1 MENTTLGYPRHLA
14 ATLLSRS
21 QQYPVVTVTGP
32 RQAGKTT
39 LCRDT
44 FPHLPYANLERPD
57 TREFAR
63 SDPQGFLAQFKNG
76 AVLDEIQRVP
86 EILSWVQV
94 AVDEQARPSGR
105 QPASATAARG
115 PLILTGSHN
124 FELLRTVTQSLAG
137 RTALLQLLPLSI
149 NELRD
154 ADVRPSI
161 DRLIHAGGYP
171 RIHADGLDPSVAL
184 ADYVATYVERDLRE
198 LIELRQLDTFRRFL
212 RLAAGRVGQVLN
224 MQGLAV
230 DAGVSGA
237 TVKAWI
243 SLLEASFIVRLL
255 PPWFANI
262 GKRLIK
268 SPKLYF
274 CDTGLAAWLMGIN
287 EESQIAQHPLRGH
300 LFENLVVMEFVKH
313 ALHHGQVPA
322 LHYYRDSAGIEVD
335 LVVEQGLAPGALGL
349 VEIKAGQTFHP
360 EFLRPMRQVA
370 AWLGPKVQRRMVV
383 YGGRESYVREGIE
396 VAGVQT

>member
-1 MENTTLGYPRHLA
+1 MGFSRHLT
-14 ATLLSRS
+14 ATLLARAA
-21 QQYPVVTVTGP
+21 QYPVVTVTGP

-39 LCRDT
+39 LCRDA
-44 FPHLPYANLERPD
+44 FPGLPYANLERPD
-57 TREFAR
+57 LREFAR
-63 SDPQGFLAQFKNG
+63 NDPQGFLAQFARG

-86 EILSWVQV
+86 ELLSWVQV
-94 AVDEQARPSGR
+94 AVDEQARPGQAKR
-105 QPASATAARG
+105 LG

-124 FELLRTVTQSLAG
+124 FELLKSITQSLAG

-154 ADVRPSI
+154 AGLRPSTN
-161 DRLIHAGGYP
+161 RLIHAGGYP
-171 RIHADGLDPSVAL
+171 RIYADGLNPTVAL

-237 TVKAWI
+237 TVRAWI
-243 SLLEASFIVRLL
+243 SVLEASYIVRLL
-255 PPWFANI
+255 PPWFVNI
-262 GKRLIK
+262 GKRLVK

-287 EESQIAQHPLRGH
+287 DETQVATHPLRGA
-300 LFENLVVMEFVKH
+300 LFENLVMMEFVKH

-322 LHYYRDSAGIEVD
+322 LHYYRDSAGVEVD
-335 LVVEQGLAPGALGL
+335 LVVEHGMPPGKLGL
-349 VEIKAGQTFHP
+349 VEIKSGQTFHS
-360 EFLRPMRQVA
+360 EFLQPMRKLDS
-370 AWLGPKVQRRMVV
+370 WLDGRVQRRMLV
-383 YGGRESYVREGIE
+383 YGGNDSYVREGIE
-396 VAGVQT
+396 VAGIQA

>member
-1 MENTTLGYPRHLA
+1 MENTSLGYSRHLT
-14 ATLLSRS
+14 ATLLARAR
-21 QQYPVVTVTGP
+21 QYPVVTVTGP

-63 SDPQGFLAQFKNG
+63 NDPQGFLAQFENG

-94 AVDEQARPSGR
+94 AVDEQARQSNHPS
-105 QPASATAARG
+105 SAAKIERG
-115 PLILTGSHN
+115 PLILTGNHN

-149 NELRD
+149 NELRE
-154 ADVRPSI
+154 AGVSLSI
-161 DRLIHAGGYP
+161 DRLLHAGGYP
-171 RIHADGLDPSVAL
+171 RIHANNLDPAVAL
-184 ADYVATYVERDLRE
+184 ADYAATYIERDLRE
-198 LIELRQLDTFRRFL
+198 LIELRQLDIFRRFL

-230 DAGVSGA
+230 DSGVSGA

-243 SLLEASFIVRLL
+243 SVLEASFIVRLL

-268 SPKLYF
+268 APKLYF

-322 LHYYRDSAGIEVD
+322 LHYYRDSAGTEVD
-335 LVVEQGLAPGALGL
+335 LVVEQGLPPGGLGL

-360 EFLRPMRQVA
+360 EFLRSMRNVA
-370 AWLGPKVQRRMVV
+370 AWLGPKVQRQMLV

-396 VAGVQT
+396 VAAVQ

>member
-1 MENTTLGYPRHLA
+1 MGFSRHLTTTLLA
-14 ATLLSRS
+14 RAA
-21 QQYPVVTVTGP
+21 QYPVVTVTGP

-39 LCRDT
+39 LCRDA
-44 FPHLPYANLERPD
+44 FPELPYANLERPD
-57 TREFAR
+57 LREFAR
-63 SDPQGFLAQFKNG
+63 NDPQGFLAQFARG

-86 EILSWVQV
+86 ELLSWVQV
-94 AVDEQARPSGR
+94 AVDEQARPGQAKR
-105 QPASATAARG
+105 LG

-124 FELLRTVTQSLAG
+124 FELLKSITQSLAG

-154 ADVRPSI
+154 AGLRPSTN
-161 DRLIHAGGYP
+161 RLIHAGGYP
-171 RIHADGLDPSVAL
+171 RIYADRLNPTVAL
-184 ADYVATYVERDLRE
+184 ADYVATYVVRDLRE

-237 TVKAWI
+237 TVRAWI
-243 SLLEASFIVRLL
+243 SVLEASYIVRLL
-255 PPWFANI
+255 PPWFVNI

-268 SPKLYF
+268 APKLYF

-287 EESQIAQHPLRGH
+287 DETQVATHPLRGA
-300 LFENLVVMEFVKH
+300 LFENLVMMEFVKH

-322 LHYYRDSAGIEVD
+322 LHYYRDSAGVEVD
-335 LVVEQGLAPGALGL
+335 LVVEHGMPPGKLGL
-349 VEIKAGQTFHP
+349 VEIKSGQTFHS
-360 EFLRPMRQVA
+360 EFLQPMRKLDS
-370 AWLGPKVQRRMVV
+370 WLDGRVQRRMLV
-383 YGGRESYVREGIE
+383 YGGNDSYAREGIE
-396 VAGVQT
+396 VAGIQA

>member
-1 MENTTLGYPRHLA
+1 MEFVSAYPRHLA
-14 ATLLSRS
+14 ATLAARAA
-21 QQYPVVTVTGP
+21 QYPVVTVTGP

-44 FPHLPYANLERPD
+44 FPQLPYANLERPD
-57 TREFAR
+57 LREFAR
-63 SDPQGFLAQFKNG
+63 NDPQGFLAQFTQG

-86 EILSWVQV
+86 ELLSWVQV
-94 AVDEQARPSGR
+94 AVDEQARPGKAKR
-105 QPASATAARG
+105 QG

-124 FELLRTVTQSLAG
+124 FELLQTITQSLAG

-149 NELRD
+149 NELQG
-154 ADVRPSI
+154 AGVRPST

-171 RIHADGLDPSVAL
+171 RIYAEGLDPAVAL

-224 MQGLAV
+224 MQGLAM

-237 TVKAWI
+237 TVRSWI
-243 SLLEASFIVRLL
+243 SLLEASYIVRLL

-268 SPKLYF
+268 APKLYF
-274 CDTGLAAWLMGIN
+274 CDTGLAAWLLGIN
-287 EESQIAQHPLRGH
+287 AESQVASHPLRGA
-300 LFENLVVMEFVKH
+300 LFENLVVMEFFKQ
-313 ALHHGQVPA
+313 ALHHGQVPT
-322 LHYYRDSAGIEVD
+322 LHYYRDSAGFEVD
-335 LVVEQGLAPGALGL
+335 LVVEHGVPAGKLGL
-349 VEIKAGQTFHP
+349 VEIKSSQTFHP
-360 EFLRPMRQVA
+360 EFLQTMRKVNG
-370 AWLGPKVQRRMVV
+370 WLDGRVQRQMLV
-383 YGGRESYVREGIE
+383 YGGRDNYQRDGVEI
-396 VAGVQT
+396 AGLQA

>member
-1 MENTTLGYPRHLA
+1 MSFARHLSAVLVSRA
-14 ATLLSRS
+14 A
-21 QQYPVVTVTGP
+21 QYPVVTVTGP

-44 FPHLPYANLERPD
+44 FPGLPYANLERPD
-57 TREFAR
+57 LREFAR
-63 SDPQGFLAQFKNG
+63 SDPQGFLAQFGQG

-86 EILSWVQV
+86 ELLSWVQV
-94 AVDEQARPSGR
+94 AVDEQTRPGR
-105 QPASATAARG
+105 AKRAG
-115 PLILTGSHN
+115 PLVLTGSHN
-124 FELLRTVTQSLAG
+124 FELLKTITQSLAG

-154 ADVRPSI
+154 AGL
-161 DRLIHAGGYP
+161 RLSTDSLIYRGGYP

-243 SLLEASFIVRLL
+243 NLLEASYIVRLL

-268 SPKLYF
+268 APKLYF
-274 CDTGLAAWLMGIN
+274 CDTGLAAWLMGIHVQ
-287 EESQIAQHPLRGH
+287 SQIASHPLRGA
-300 LFENLVVMEFVKH
+300 LFENLVVMEFFKH
-313 ALHHGQVPA
+313 ALHHGQVPT
-322 LHYYRDSAGIEVD
+322 LHYYRDSAGLEVD
-335 LVVEQGLAPGALGL
+335 LVVEHGMPIGQLGL
-349 VEIKAGQTFHP
+349 VEIKSGQTFHP
-360 EFLRPMRQVA
+360 EVLQPMRKLGS
-370 AWLGPKVQRRMVV
+370 WLEGRVQRRMLI
-383 YGGRESYVREGIE
+383 YGGAESYVREGVE
-396 VAGVQT
+396 VTGVQA